1 MSAIPNTVPDPDQT
15 IQSGKGKEKDRVE
28 SPRVRRQR
36 KNSPDPSK
44 SCSGNTAEEREVDKN
59 PENEAQE
66 NSEEKSISPENSSSK
81 ETEDSETDE
90 RKFTTITSN
99 GSESDRKED
108 TKQEGSVTGEGA
120 KLQAEASRL
129 KDVLADVG
137 KFLQSA
143 NVFVREEF
151 HTFQKMPL
159 KSYSPQMSRLKD
171 VVKTIVMTCQLFDS
185 VSSECNKEMKT
196 LRLAVDEMAE
206 FLKKAVITEDLTVWL
221 DLPPDAEEEQMRLA
235 EERRAADKVRL
246 SKAAEARAEVAKA
259 TTNIVEAE
267 KCAALANVDLLETI
281 AEATRAEEE
290 AKLALKAAEEARIA
304 AELKLKAEEE
314 ARCLAE
320 ERAKK
325 KAEEEKRKA
334 KEEERHLAE
343 LASKKGTSV
352 TDERLAYAQKKAR
365 EEEEKKNPRNW
376 PRFIYSIDPGDYD
389 PGVGCVIR
397 AVAGS
402 VLRDEIIVNR
412 VDSLAD
418 IAVLEESEELISN
431 VIAVSSDKDISTEEP
446 MSISIPHCGP
456 RGHTSREPVIKTIDP
471 SGKWVEV
478 PTKDITFEDI
488 RELKF
493 VEARVHRLGTFMV
506 VLRPK
511 RDHLI
516 FTKKGGKISS
526 TTDPRVTLNVRPG
539 MFRVNANVTLEVHP
553 IDMAQVSD
561 VKARFPSNCSDLLS
575 SSPIVR
581 FCIANRKLSKPIN
594 VTVPLP
600 PSASRPRQRPA
611 TAVSRDRTDRSDK
624 RPSTAKAI
632 LSSASSLQKQEED
645 STPEENLYLLSRTN
659 CSDQWSLVNGVPLTH
674 QKNKDIVSF
683 SMVDPYERFMV
694 ISTKTAVSE
703 LQAEKISER
712 IEGALRQK
720 TVCLILR
727 QNNSDPGDVVLAC
740 TLMSQSDRLLQ
751 QLSEEDYD
759 EGPPPSKPF
768 IVKEGQIM
776 EIRFRGNVQRQ
787 NSQEGLRF
795 VYNSRIKCLMHF
807 SVEEIDKFAQ
817 KSFDCYRGFAQVYTK
832 VLVPVQEQSEEE
844 KARNNHM
851 QRNTAWEEGD
861 TLLGELLIS
870 LPKPD
875 PEPPKPLNT
884 APVTLKSE
892 GPVDDDVLK
901 RISEDLGDEWK
912 RLAQC
917 LNVRKMRI
925 QAILRQNH
933 NNDTQCSIHDM
944 LLTWAKRLP
953 RSVNKVEILASALV
967 SVGRTDLAEDIR
979 GKDYDIRQQRAQ
991 SAKDS
996 HLRRVFVKIAQDV
1009 HVTKQWKALAKQMGL
1024 TLGEISQIEEY
1035 VGTGPDR
1042 CLHALRHW
1050 HNKMGNKATKTVLL
1064 KHLRIC
1070 RFTQAVNVI
1079 QTVS

>member
-488 RELKF
+488 R
-493 VEARVHRLGTFMV
+493 
-506 VLRPK
+506 
-511 RDHLI
+511 
-516 FTKKGGKISS
+516 
-526 TTDPRVTLNVRPG
+526 
-539 MFRVNANVTLEVHP
+539 VHP